1 MHGWIRWWWWWE
13 ILWKR
18 DHHHHHH
25 NWFEWMK
32 NDTAMILFDLFFSLS
47 LYFLSSLVDF
57 IHQVSSLSS
66 GFFEWMKDDED
77 DDDEDHCSTSSSMIM
92 VRRITLLRF
101 TSQIFFSSSSII
113 INRQKILDFFHFQNK
128 RRIFL
133 EFFLWPFFQNSI
145 IRNSCWNPKDSIR
158 RRFKFPLELTW
169 LKKMIR

>member
-1 MHGWIRWWWWWE
+1 MHGWIRWWWWWWE

-18 DHHHHHH
+18 DHHHHH

-32 NDTAMILFDLFFSLS
+32 NDTAMILFDLFFLS
-47 LYFLSSLVDF
+47 LFSF
-57 IHQVSSLSS
+57 VSRWLYSP
-66 GFFEWMKDDED
+66 GIIIIIRFFFEWMKDDED

-113 INRQKILDFFHFQNK
+113 INRQKILDFFHFKNK

-145 IRNSCWNPKDSIR
+145 IRNSCWNPKDSTR

>member
-1 MHGWIRWWWWWE
+1 MDELDDDDDDERFYEKETIIIIIIIGLNEWRMIQ
-13 ILWKR
+13 LWSYL
-18 DHHHHHH
+18 
-25 NWFEWMK
+25 
-32 NDTAMILFDLFFSLS
+32 TFFFS

-66 GFFEWMKDDED
+66 VFFEWMKDDEDD

-113 INRQKILDFFHFQNK
+113 INRQKILDFFHFKNK